1 MNPAPIQLTAFD
13 RQIPKNPKKYGRE
26 KAVVALAISSI
37 IALSIGIFPD
47 PKPWHPVRNIKIK
60 PNKIKK
66 IDMVVT

>member
-26 KAVVALAISSI
+26 KAVVALAISSM

-47 PKPWHPVRNIKIK
+47 PKP
-60 PNKIKK
+60 
-66 IDMVVT
+66 